1 MDVIQ
6 KKKLTECSFWLEAL
20 KFWSLWLLSGA
31 STKSSQKV
39 RCPNFKKLR
48 LGAINFHFSKV
59 GRKDKSGIIN
69 GGEIRKFW
77 LKNSENQGM
86 NETNIPELFKADF

>member
-1 MDVIQ
+1 M
-6 KKKLTECSFWLEAL
+6 F
-20 KFWSLWLLSGA
+20 LLIRGFGVLGFLIFEWRFN
-31 STKSSQKV
+31 KSSQKV

-69 GGEIRKFW
+69 GGEMRKF
-77 LKNSENQGM
+77 
-86 NETNIPELFKADF
+86 

>member
-1 MDVIQ
+1 MDAIQ
-6 KKKLTECSFWLEAL
+6 KNRGNWMFLLIRGFEVFW
-20 KFWSLWLLSGA
+20 FLSGA

-69 GGEIRKFW
+69 GGDMRKFW
-77 LKNSENQGM
+77 LNKIEGTPILKLAM
-86 NETNIPELFKADF
+86 VKR

>member
-1 MDVIQ
+1 M
-6 KKKLTECSFWLEAL
+6 
-20 KFWSLWLLSGA
+20 SGA

-39 RCPNFKKLR
+39 RCSNFKKLR

-69 GGEIRKFW
+69 GGEIRKFCI
-77 LKNSENQGM
+77 KNNENQGI
-86 NETNIPELFKADF
+86 NETNIPEFFKAEF